1 MQDTYSFSLEP
12 VADDRYRGLV
22 WRTMHTGYR
31 PVTVLY
37 DVAEGHL
44 ADLNLWLT
52 HCDVTVTHLRQAD
65 GTLDEPDC
73 LTVFEAAEAA
83 AL

>member
-12 VADDRYRGLV
+12 VTGAVYRAFV
-22 WRTMHTGYR
+22 WRTMHQGYR
-31 PVTVLY
+31 PVTVVY
-37 DVAEGHL
+37 DIAEGPL

-52 HCDVTVTHLRQAD
+52 HCDATVTHVRLPD
-65 GTLDEPDC
+65 GTLEEPDC
-73 LTVFEAAEAA
+73 LTVFEAAEAL